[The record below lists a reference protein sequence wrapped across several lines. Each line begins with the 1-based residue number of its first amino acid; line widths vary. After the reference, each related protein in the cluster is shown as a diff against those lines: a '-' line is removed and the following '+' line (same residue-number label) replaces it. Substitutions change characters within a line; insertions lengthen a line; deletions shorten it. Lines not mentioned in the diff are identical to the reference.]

1 MIYIVAAKKLN
12 VRGEPIKN
20 AKRKIVLKIETDSI
34 AIARF
39 KLQKYIVEE
48 GDYKHRYELLTGN
61 WKTTTPMFEKSRL
74 NPNGWRAVYEE

>member
-20 AKRKIVLKIETDSI
+20 AKRKIVFKIETDSI
-34 AIARF
+34 ATARL
-39 KLQKYIVEE
+39 KLQEYIVEE

-61 WKTTTPMFEKSRL
+61 WKPIPPMFQKTRL
-74 NPNGWRAVYEE
+74 NPMGWRAVYEE